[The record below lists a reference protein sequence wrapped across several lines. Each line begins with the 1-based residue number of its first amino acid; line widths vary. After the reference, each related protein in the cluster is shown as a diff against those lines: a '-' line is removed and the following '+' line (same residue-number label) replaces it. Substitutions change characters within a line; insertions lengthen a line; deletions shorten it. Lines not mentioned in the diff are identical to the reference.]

1 MYGQPNYGP
10 PFAQTQTPMPPANQQ
25 RPPPPPPPPLH
36 FQQGSLTAPH
46 NVVTSAAPPQPG
58 GPYLYQ
64 HGFVPAAHQSPPVP
78 FSGMMTTGSSY
89 GGNTWHNVQC
99 PPTTGNQNFQRTHPP
114 ALVTPH
120 AAPFP
125 NMSQAAVPH
134 GALPPP
140 PPQAASTQSPAPPLP
155 TTPSPSTSLQNL
167 DPDHGSNKL
176 PLSEMRGMD
185 NEVAAS
191 NNFEHFT
198 SVHEGSHNVQGGSEF
213 EKAGS
218 LARDGVSSN
227 GSVMLNISSPPPKP
241 SDDIVHKIDSICQLS
256 AMNEGKIESPSK
268 SSQIDSSS
276 QPDQFMVS
284 SGYSLPADSDMEMED
299 DITLSDGNQEVHNS
313 SDTLNRTSDINHGEL
328 DVKKHLHGAQ
338 SSLEWTDPQGISF
351 EKVPSSLS
359 ECQLII
365 QGAPSRVD
373 ICPTGASE
381 SPLASQQ
388 EKSSIPKADD
398 RNKLDASA
406 AAEAT
411 NSDGFSN
418 HITVNSPFRLLQD
431 YASENSSED
440 GDVGIPPSSVTTN
453 VKSSAKD
460 AGSQFESQE
469 GKKTKSECL
478 PKVDEY
484 GRLVRE
490 GFSDSNSDGS
500 RYNKRRKRGRSRS
513 RSRSRK
519 RSHSRSRS
527 PLDSRRRRSP
537 PRRSPPRR
545 REKRNRSPSWS
556 SRNQRG
562 RSRSPTFRRA
572 GEFRD
577 ENKRQDRRHIPEC
590 FDFLRGKCSRGGSCR
605 YMHSE
610 HDRNDGSWRHRN
622 QQKHLEV
629 QSSVKKSRI
638 NEEIE
643 DSSDMRL
650 HGEAKGQEM
659 QIYPDMITKD
669 GQFNDTDKTDY
680 KSSKMTA
687 ATVQMKQTLLGKSE
701 EHSTHNP
708 ESHHPSAEML
718 SSVDNM
724 KSRGDTSQAIEQ
736 SRSINFVGEVQK
748 AYYPSQ
754 QMEAS
759 LVSDSPPDRPSK
771 TSPYKVSSIV
781 PAADAILSTQSCPT
795 ESSNAQPLSS
805 GQFSSQFLAPKESP
819 LPGFSAANN
828 PYPSKFPPP
837 PPPPPPSL
845 SQGTSV
851 AHVPQL
857 HRDYSQR
864 PPYPVQSIPT
874 GTMHA
879 HAYQGP
885 LSNQPSQFPVSQESA
900 WPSLPPPPPRPPY
913 DSSLNPGT
921 AAQGASSHF
930 QQNHLAPRSD
940 FGSQSSMR
948 PYGSYPTE
956 SPHSKGEFLHQMY
969 PTLSELPHP
978 LPNREDFGSGNPSN
992 QPFGGPDHM
1001 REDRF
1006 THAPVQN
1013 VNPSHS
1019 FAQGHTHPQP
1029 PPPSQELTRI
1039 KMKIF
1044 SGDNFPSGE
1053 LLNSSSQIHPHSHN
1067 QQLSYGVGDSILGVP
1082 GKTGVQYPVGGSI
1095 LGFPGKDGPM
1105 SQYPPDMPDRSQFS
1119 QVPDFGAS
1127 RIQTHHNPY
1136 AATFEQPLSFKFSS
1150 KTLIQGKNAPAANMF
1165 DTPVQVPVDGQGVG
1179 SAGSRQ
1185 TTSSPSSAGA
1195 VSQLLRKSVSEQ
1207 YDPLLDSI
1215 EPSGNPLN
1223 KHDQSQ
1229 KHTATNDSNMMVR
1242 FSGSCE
1248 PLDVE
1253 ENKKHTEVGPV
1264 ASATSLDNDGYGE
1277 TADAEVGVV
1286 EDESLSN
1293 DDGGV
1298 NMAVGEMEIDQVK
1311 SGGKS
1316 RKKKDSRS
1324 TRLFKSAVADFVKDL
1339 LKPSWRQGNMSKEAF
1354 KTIVKKTVD
1363 KVSGAMKSHQIP
1375 KSEAKINHY
1384 IDSSQRKLTK
1394 LVMGYVDKYV
1404 KPPTSIQYPKLVTF
1418 ILLSSELGFLRT
1430 TIQAYSSSYCLCHST
1445 PDKGRD
1451 KMAVEDL
1458 CPLTSETCTV
1468 PNSESPEPD
1477 MELGSLLKKKRNKKK
1492 RCKLESSDKSCESPS
1507 LQSQP
1512 VQLSD
1517 QEASQ
1522 PLREKN
1528 ITITDSESLQSNV
1541 ELSLSTKKKKKKGC
1555 ETSKT
1560 NDTSCE
1566 SPFLQ
1571 PPLVQLSD
1579 QQAPQPLTEKVATIT
1594 DSEIPQSNVEPGL
1607 PSKKKK
1613 KKKKKGC
1620 ETSKT
1625 NDTSCESP
1633 FLQPPLVQLS
1643 DQQAPQPL
1651 TEKITTITD
1660 SESPQSNVELS
1671 FPQNKNKKRKKKK
1684 GCKTPETNNQE
1695 VEMSQPIE
1703 AVQPRLVHVIDEKL
1717 EVPQS
1722 IEDLTFSVKSKKR
1735 NGKKSHKLYDCK
1747 NEVCGVPVMESKM
1760 PAVDPCIQPC
1770 VEISLKQLVAEP
1782 LVEGIST
1789 ATNSKSPNPNAD
1801 FGCSQETKKKKQ
1813 KRSHKTNEDEEL
1825 LVETIMAEA
1834 DPSFQPSLAMV
1845 SEQEAQISQPL
1856 VEGMSRTVN
1865 SENLRPNAD
1874 FNCSQETKKKNRKRG
1889 HKTSDSLE
1897 VPLPLNTDAEPHVE
1911 GVSVTMNS
1919 ESHEPNADI
1928 SCSQETKKKKRK
1940 RGHKTNDSL
1949 EVLPPL
1955 NTDAEPHVEGVSMT
1969 MNSESLKPNA
1979 DISCSQKTKKKKQK
1993 RGRKTSDSK
2002 ELLVKVMKPETDPSL
2017 LPLLAIFS
2025 EHELEVPPPLNT
2037 DAEPSV
2043 EGVSV
2048 TMNSDSL
2055 KPNADINCSQ
2065 ETKKKKRKRGRKAS
2079 ESKELLVEVMT
2090 PKADPSLQPLLA
2102 IFSEHELEVPPP
2114 LDTDAEPMSVIVN
2127 SESPKPNA
2135 DISSSQET
2143 KKKNRK
2149 RKHKTSESKEL
2160 LVEVMTPD
2168 ADPSLQPILSEKEL
2182 EVPLPLNTDAEP
2194 LLEGMSTTMKLGS
2207 LKPNADISCS
2217 QETKKKDRK
2226 RKRKTSESKEISVE
2240 ILTPEADP
2248 SLQPSPAI
2256 QEVEVSPLH
2265 TDAQPLV
2272 EGVSTKT
2279 SETPKPSAA
2288 FGCSQE
2294 KKKKYSKRKHRTN
2307 ENKELLVEVTMPDTY
2322 PSLQSP
2328 VSLFSEQKAEVA
2340 LLLNNGTELK
2350 ETNID
2355 EVPSLSHLSPIA
2367 DSEVVAIG
2375 REGNLLQI
2383 SNSSPERSLLNC
2395 SQKKL
2400 LILDI
2405 NGLLADIVQMEVSIP
2420 SSFKPDKII
2429 SRKAVF
2435 KRPFCDDFLQ
2445 FCFDRFNVGVWSSR
2459 TKRNVDI
2466 FIDFLLGDSKHKL
2479 LFCWNQSHCTSTR
2492 FKTEENK
2499 NKPLVLKELRKLWE
2513 KLVPGLPWARGEYTE
2528 SNTLLL
2534 DDSPYKALRNPVNT
2548 AIFPT
2553 SYQFRNRKDS
2563 SLGPGGDIR
2572 SYLEGLAMAENVQ
2585 KYVEQNPY
2593 GQQPITESNPSWN
2606 FYRRVIE
2613 DVKPLR

>member
-10 PFAQTQTPMPPANQQ
+10 PFAQGQTPMPPANQQ
-25 RPPPPPPPPLH
+25 RPPPLPPPPPP
-36 FQQGSLTAPH
+36 FTAPH
-46 NVVTSAAPPQPG
+46 NVVTSAAPPQP

-64 HGFVPAAHQSPPVP
+64 HGFVPAAHQSPPVL
-78 FSGMMTTGSSY
+78 FSGMMTTGPSY
-89 GGNTWHNVQC
+89 GGNTWHNAQR

-120 AAPFP
+120 AAPYP

-140 PPQAASTQSPAPPLP
+140 PPQAASAQSPAPPLP
-155 TTPSPSTSLQNL
+155 TAPSPSTSLQNL

-176 PLSEMRGMD
+176 RLGEMRGM
-185 NEVAAS
+185 NNQVTAS

-198 SVHEGSHNVQGGSEF
+198 SVHEHSQNVQGGSEC

-299 DITLSDGNQEVHNS
+299 DITLSDGTQEVHNS
-313 SDTLNRTSDINHGEL
+313 SDALNRTSDINHGEL

-338 SSLEWTDPQGISF
+338 SSPEWTDPQGVSF

-373 ICPTGASE
+373 ICSTGASE

-398 RNKLDASA
+398 QNKLDASA

-411 NSDGFSN
+411 TSDGFSN

-460 AGSQFESQE
+460 AGSQFEIGSKNPCMTDKMSGRQYESRRSKFSLDTKKDVRSTDTTLIIESHEAFQGKDALNGSPIDIAFKRDKSQE

-490 GFSDSNSDGS
+490 GSSDSNSDGS
-500 RYNKRRKRGRSRS
+500 HYNKRRKRGRSRS
-513 RSRSRK
+513 RSRSRSRK
-519 RSHSRSRS
+519 RSRSRSRS
-527 PLDSRRRRSP
+527 PLDSRR
-537 PRRSPPRR
+537 RRSPPRR

-687 ATVQMKQTLLGKSE
+687 ATVQVKQTLLGKSE
-701 EHSTHNP
+701 EHSAHNP

-724 KSRGDTSQAIEQ
+724 KSRRDTSQAIEQ
-736 SRSINFVGEVQK
+736 SRSINFAGEVQK

-771 TSPYKVSSIV
+771 TSPYKVSSIE
-781 PAADAILSTQSCPT
+781 PAADAILSIQSCPT

-819 LPGFSAANN
+819 LPGFSAANS
-828 PYPSKFPPP
+828 PYPSKL

-885 LSNQPSQFPVSQESA
+885 LSNQPSQFPVSQEST

-921 AAQGASSHF
+921 AAQDASSHF

-978 LPNREDFGSGNPSN
+978 PPNREDFGSGNPSN
-992 QPFGGPDHM
+992 QHFGGPDHM

-1039 KMKIF
+1039 KMKNF
-1044 SGDNFPSGE
+1044 SGDNFPVGE
-1053 LLNSSSQIHPHSHN
+1053 LFNSSSQIHPHSHN
-1067 QQLSYGVGDSILGVP
+1067 QQPSYGVGDSILGVP
-1082 GKTGVQYPVGGSI
+1082 GKTGAQYPVGGSI

-1105 SQYPPDMPDRSQFS
+1105 SRYPPDMPDRSQFS
-1119 QVPDFGAS
+1119 QVPDFGES

-1150 KTLIQGKNAPAANMF
+1150 NTLIQGKNAPAANMF

-1293 DDGGV
+1293 DDGGA

-1404 KPPTSIQYPKLVTF
+1404 KV
-1418 ILLSSELGFLRT
+1418 
-1430 TIQAYSSSYCLCHST
+1430 
-1445 PDKGRD
+1445 
-1451 KMAVEDL
+1451 
-1458 CPLTSETCTV
+1458 
-1468 PNSESPEPD
+1468 
-1477 MELGSLLKKKRNKKK
+1477 
-1492 RCKLESSDKSCESPS
+1492 
-1507 LQSQP
+1507 
-1512 VQLSD
+1512 
-1517 QEASQ
+1517 
-1522 PLREKN
+1522 
-1528 ITITDSESLQSNV
+1528 
-1541 ELSLSTKKKKKKGC
+1541 
-1555 ETSKT
+1555 
-1560 NDTSCE
+1560 
-1566 SPFLQ
+1566 
-1571 PPLVQLSD
+1571 
-1579 QQAPQPLTEKVATIT
+1579 
-1594 DSEIPQSNVEPGL
+1594 
-1607 PSKKKK
+1607 
-1613 KKKKKGC
+1613 
-1620 ETSKT
+1620 
-1625 NDTSCESP
+1625 
-1633 FLQPPLVQLS
+1633 
-1643 DQQAPQPL
+1643 
-1651 TEKITTITD
+1651 
-1660 SESPQSNVELS
+1660 
-1671 FPQNKNKKRKKKK
+1671 
-1684 GCKTPETNNQE
+1684 
-1695 VEMSQPIE
+1695 
-1703 AVQPRLVHVIDEKL
+1703 
-1717 EVPQS
+1717 
-1722 IEDLTFSVKSKKR
+1722 
-1735 NGKKSHKLYDCK
+1735 
-1747 NEVCGVPVMESKM
+1747 
-1760 PAVDPCIQPC
+1760 
-1770 VEISLKQLVAEP
+1770 
-1782 LVEGIST
+1782 
-1789 ATNSKSPNPNAD
+1789 
-1801 FGCSQETKKKKQ
+1801 
-1813 KRSHKTNEDEEL
+1813 
-1825 LVETIMAEA
+1825 
-1834 DPSFQPSLAMV
+1834 
-1845 SEQEAQISQPL
+1845 
-1856 VEGMSRTVN
+1856 
-1865 SENLRPNAD
+1865 
-1874 FNCSQETKKKNRKRG
+1874 
-1889 HKTSDSLE
+1889 
-1897 VPLPLNTDAEPHVE
+1897 
-1911 GVSVTMNS
+1911 
-1919 ESHEPNADI
+1919 
-1928 SCSQETKKKKRK
+1928 
-1940 RGHKTNDSL
+1940 
-1949 EVLPPL
+1949 
-1955 NTDAEPHVEGVSMT
+1955 
-1969 MNSESLKPNA
+1969 
-1979 DISCSQKTKKKKQK
+1979 
-1993 RGRKTSDSK
+1993 
-2002 ELLVKVMKPETDPSL
+2002 
-2017 LPLLAIFS
+2017 
-2025 EHELEVPPPLNT
+2025 
-2037 DAEPSV
+2037 
-2043 EGVSV
+2043 
-2048 TMNSDSL
+2048 
-2055 KPNADINCSQ
+2055 
-2065 ETKKKKRKRGRKAS
+2065 
-2079 ESKELLVEVMT
+2079 
-2090 PKADPSLQPLLA
+2090 
-2102 IFSEHELEVPPP
+2102 
-2114 LDTDAEPMSVIVN
+2114 
-2127 SESPKPNA
+2127 
-2135 DISSSQET
+2135 
-2143 KKKNRK
+2143 
-2149 RKHKTSESKEL
+2149 
-2160 LVEVMTPD
+2160 
-2168 ADPSLQPILSEKEL
+2168 
-2182 EVPLPLNTDAEP
+2182 
-2194 LLEGMSTTMKLGS
+2194 
-2207 LKPNADISCS
+2207 
-2217 QETKKKDRK
+2217 
-2226 RKRKTSESKEISVE
+2226 
-2240 ILTPEADP
+2240 
-2248 SLQPSPAI
+2248 
-2256 QEVEVSPLH
+2256 
-2265 TDAQPLV
+2265 
-2272 EGVSTKT
+2272 
-2279 SETPKPSAA
+2279 
-2288 FGCSQE
+2288 
-2294 KKKKYSKRKHRTN
+2294 
-2307 ENKELLVEVTMPDTY
+2307 
-2322 PSLQSP
+2322 
-2328 VSLFSEQKAEVA
+2328 
-2340 LLLNNGTELK
+2340 
-2350 ETNID
+2350 
-2355 EVPSLSHLSPIA
+2355 
-2367 DSEVVAIG
+2367 
-2375 REGNLLQI
+2375 
-2383 SNSSPERSLLNC
+2383 
-2395 SQKKL
+2395 
-2400 LILDI
+2400 
-2405 NGLLADIVQMEVSIP
+2405 
-2420 SSFKPDKII
+2420 
-2429 SRKAVF
+2429 
-2435 KRPFCDDFLQ
+2435 
-2445 FCFDRFNVGVWSSR
+2445 
-2459 TKRNVDI
+2459 
-2466 FIDFLLGDSKHKL
+2466 
-2479 LFCWNQSHCTSTR
+2479 
-2492 FKTEENK
+2492 
-2499 NKPLVLKELRKLWE
+2499 
-2513 KLVPGLPWARGEYTE
+2513 
-2528 SNTLLL
+2528 
-2534 DDSPYKALRNPVNT
+2534 
-2548 AIFPT
+2548 
-2553 SYQFRNRKDS
+2553 
-2563 SLGPGGDIR
+2563 
-2572 SYLEGLAMAENVQ
+2572 
-2585 KYVEQNPY
+2585 
-2593 GQQPITESNPSWN
+2593 
-2606 FYRRVIE
+2606 
-2613 DVKPLR
+2613 